1 LPPFTKEKIMPVIGV
16 GAGIPGTS
24 IGTGVRVGFQ
34 TSGEKQADTATR
46 LSEAAER
53 DRVSD
58 TAPRQVETKL
68 DALVKSDG
76 LQRFR

>member
-1 LPPFTKEKIMPVIGV
+1 MPVIGV

-24 IGTGVRVGFQ
+24 IGTGLRVGFQ

-46 LSEAAER
+46 VSEAAER
-53 DRVSD
+53 DRISD
-58 TAPRQVETKL
+58 TAPRHADAKL
-68 DALVKSDG
+68 DAIVRSDG